1 MLLSDRA
8 VRSAKAGPKPS
19 LGKRCATSV
28 VCLLLATYAFEVSAA
43 DPASKRTSVEVG
55 VYVIDISEVQ
65 EREQSVVADFAVIA
79 TWHQDE
85 LADPDAPELRR
96 VPLSE
101 VDSPRLF
108 ILNGRKLGEKFERF
122 AEIDRSGRVLHRQR
136 YQGTLSTPM
145 HLEDFPLDVQTFDI
159 VIGTLDHRN
168 RTLVADASRS
178 GSMKSFTVAGWMIR
192 PEKLQAGKQ
201 LAPDGRHHYSTLTAV
216 YTGKRNGLFFAWK
229 LFIPL
234 GLIVCMAYAVFW
246 LDPTVLG
253 PQIGIATSTVFT
265 LIAYNFALSTIL
277 PPISYLTRAD
287 LYLMGCMLLV
297 FGALGEA
304 VVTGVLATN
313 ESQLARARRID
324 VIARFVYPVLFVV
337 IIAIAF
343 S

>member
-1 MLLSDRA
+1 M
-8 VRSAKAGPKPS
+8 
-19 LGKRCATSV
+19 
-28 VCLLLATYAFEVSAA
+28 VCLLLATHAFEVSAA
-43 DPASKRTSVEVG
+43 DTASKRAPIEVG
-55 VYVIDISEVQ
+55 VYVIDISEIQ

-79 TWHQDE
+79 TWHQNE

-96 VPLSE
+96 VPLNK

-108 ILNGRKLGEKFERF
+108 ILNGRKLRERFDRF
-122 AEIDRSGRVLHRQR
+122 AEIDRSGRVIYRQR
-136 YQGTLSTPM
+136 YQGTLSAPM
-145 HLEDFPLDVQTFDI
+145 HLENFPLDVQTFEI
-159 VIGTLDHRN
+159 VIGTLDHRS
-168 RTLVADASRS
+168 RTLLADPSRS
-178 GSMKSFTVAGWMIR
+178 GSMKSFTVAGWMVH

-201 LAPDGRHHYSTLTAV
+201 LAPDGVHHYPTLSAIYTA
-216 YTGKRNGLFFAWK
+216 KRNALFFAWK

-234 GLIVCMAYAVFW
+234 GLIVCMAYTVFW

-265 LIAYNFALSTIL
+265 LIAYNFALSNIL

-313 ESQLARARRID
+313 ENQLALARRID
-324 VIARFVYPVLFVV
+324 VIARFGYPLLFAL
-337 IIAIAF
+337 IIAVAF